1 MAFAAA
7 VGARFLLRELRGFS
21 IAMDSILEHFR
32 RFDWFLLGAV
42 AVLIAMG
49 LVTLFSLRD
58 ASTFP
63 FFERQLVWSAI
74 GFAALVS
81 LSFLDFRFFRAQ
93 SGVVLG
99 LYLISGFL
107 LVFVVVSKVT
117 FRGISAWIQ
126 IGNIFIQPV
135 EIAKLALIILLA
147 KFFSNRHIEIYRIRH
162 LIVSGMYFLIPTLL
176 VLLQPD
182 LGSALVLVA
191 IWLSII
197 IFSGMKLRHIFLLGI
212 ASVFVAGIAWSFLLA
227 PYQKSRIT
235 SFVNPYSDPKGAG
248 YQMIQSMIAVGS
260 GGLWGK
266 GLGYGSQSHLNFLPE
281 AETDFVFAAFA
292 EEWGFVGVSVMFFS
306 FLVLLARIIWIGM
319 KSSDSFSRLYTLGFA
334 AFIFS
339 QAFVHI
345 GMNMGVMP
353 ITGIT
358 LPFVSYGGSSLVS
371 ILAGVGILQNIR
383 INSRRAFEDREF

>member
-1 MAFAAA
+1 
-7 VGARFLLRELRGFS
+7 
-21 IAMDSILEHFR
+21 MDSIFEHFR

-58 ASTFP
+58 ASAVP
-63 FFERQLVWSAI
+63 FFERQLVWSLV

-99 LYLISGFL
+99 LYLLAVLL

-126 IGNIFIQPV
+126 IGDVFIQPV

-162 LIVSGMYFLIPTLL
+162 LIVSGVYFFIPTLL

-197 IFSGMKLRHIFLLGI
+197 VFSGMKLRHIFLLGVMSI
-212 ASVFVAGIAWSFLLA
+212 LVAGIAWSFLLA

-260 GGLWGK
+260 GGVWGK

-281 AETDFVFAAFA
+281 AQTDFVFAAFA
-292 EEWGFVGVSVMFFS
+292 EEWGFVGVAVMLFAFFM
-306 FLVLLARIIWIGM
+306 FLARVVWIGM

-371 ILAGVGILQNIR
+371 ILGGVGILQSIR
-383 INSRRAFEDREF
+383 INSRREVEKADY